1 MQHHY
6 KINKIQ
12 LNVNSIK
19 VNNTI
24 IILTSSTIEVI
35 IRWTEGLER
44 TTDCSELLVKV
55 IYAVM
60 YLKASCRTLSNKD
73 FTFRET
79 TEP

>member
-44 TTDCSELLVKV
+44 TTVR
-55 IYAVM
+55 
-60 YLKASCRTLSNKD
+60 SCW
-73 FTFRET
+73 
-79 TEP
+79 

>member
-44 TTDCSELLVKV
+44 TTVCSELLVKV
-55 IYAVM
+55 
-60 YLKASCRTLSNKD
+60 
-73 FTFRET
+73 
-79 TEP
+79 